1 MLDKHLIQKTRP
13 LANENNVVVFD
24 NYRVTVL
31 TNRLFRIEKDDAKIF
46 ENGATQSVWYRDTAP
61 VNFDTDITNDCVTIK
76 TDAVT
81 LYLSKTG
88 IEDSYILIN
97 GVKTPIN
104 NDGNLLGTYRTLDGC
119 DADIKDKNKPEV
131 AYKIEIGTGVCSK
144 TGVAVI
150 DDTDSLILD
159 VDGKI
164 KERRYEEKD
173 IYVFAYGN
181 AYREAVQALYLITGS
196 TPMIPRYALGNWW
209 SRYHAYTDKEYLHV
223 LDDYEDAGIPVSV
236 ATIDMD
242 WHWSNDMLTQKNVPL
257 EWRQNKEYIGE
268 HATENNLRAGWT
280 GYSWKTELFPDY
292 KGFLK
297 EI

>member
-131 AYKIEIGTGVCSK
+131 SYKIEIGTGVCSK

-164 KERRYEEKD
+164 KDRRYEEKD
-173 IYVFAYGN
+173 I
-181 AYREAVQALYLITGS
+181 
-196 TPMIPRYALGNWW
+196 
-209 SRYHAYTDKEYLHV
+209 
-223 LDDYEDAGIPVSV
+223 
-236 ATIDMD
+236 
-242 WHWSNDMLTQKNVPL
+242 
-257 EWRQNKEYIGE
+257 
-268 HATENNLRAGWT
+268 
-280 GYSWKTELFPDY
+280 
-292 KGFLK
+292 
-297 EI
+297 